1 MEKTSPHKIYNLKPP
16 VNPNKPQ
23 APSKKCPNCKSRNI
37 KVSSRRRYFLKF
49 AMCAAIVVPY
59 WLLLLN
65 LKEEDIPEPPA
76 GAMLL
81 LILILSVPVAIY
93 GLYSIFRA

>member
-1 MEKTSPHKIYNLKPP
+1 M
-16 VNPNKPQ
+16 
-23 APSKKCPNCKSRNI
+23 
-37 KVSSRRRYFLKF
+37 KF

-65 LKEEDIPEPPA
+65 LKEQDIPEPPA

-93 GLYSIFRA
+93 GLYSIVRAWLTKQTTYSCRYCKKHFDTPLVEI